1 MGELRDEEIED
12 LLGAIYSRYQED
24 FRAYARP
31 SLRRRVA
38 SALSRFGCAT
48 VQELRDRVLDD
59 GLAYHEMLGFLTVQ
73 VTEMF
78 RDPAFFRA
86 VRREV
91 VPFLATYPSIRVWVA
106 GCASG
111 EEAYALAI
119 LLREEGLLDRSFIYA
134 TDVEPSALRRAREGI
149 YPVSRVPAFSRAYLA
164 AGGRGSLSQ
173 HYTAGYG
180 AVVFD
185 RALRCR
191 ILFAHHSLATDA
203 VFSEVQLVTCRNV
216 LIYFAAQL
224 RERALDLFGDAL
236 VHGGFLGLGSRETL
250 GSSAHRSA
258 FQEIDREQRLYRRRD
273 AHRERA

>member
-1 MGELRDEEIED
+1 M
-12 LLGAIYSRYQED
+12 
-24 FRAYARP
+24 
-31 SLRRRVA
+31 A
-38 SALSRFGCAT
+38 SALSRFGCPTLSAL
-48 VQELRDRVLDD
+48 QDRVLRRRR
-59 GLAYHEMLGFLTVQ
+59 AFHELLCFLTVQ

-91 VPFLATYPSIRVWVA
+91 VPFLATYPSLRVWVA

-111 EEAYALAI
+111 
-119 LLREEGLLDRSFIYA
+119 RRSTRWPSSSGRRGCSIARFIYA

-149 YPVSRVPAFSRAYLA
+149 YAVSRVPAFSRAYLA

-173 HYTAGYG
+173 YYTAGYG

-185 RALRCR
+185 RSLRYR
-191 ILFAHHSLATDA
+191 IVFAHHSLATDA
-203 VFSEVQLVTCRNV
+203 VFAEVQLVTCRNV

-250 GSSAHRSA
+250 GSPAHRSA